1 MKKVIGLFIVVLIS
15 IGIADILQGIILTF
29 IYTPNLYST
38 SGVEMANFLQY
49 IISTMTV
56 TISLWSVYKV
66 KNLLKGSSAPVEIS

>member
-1 MKKVIGLFIVVLIS
+1 MKKIIGLFIVVLIS

-49 IISTMTV
+49 IISAMTV

>member
-49 IISTMTV
+49 IISAMTV

>member
-1 MKKVIGLFIVVLIS
+1 MKKIIGIFIVVLIS

-49 IISTMTV
+49 IISAMTV